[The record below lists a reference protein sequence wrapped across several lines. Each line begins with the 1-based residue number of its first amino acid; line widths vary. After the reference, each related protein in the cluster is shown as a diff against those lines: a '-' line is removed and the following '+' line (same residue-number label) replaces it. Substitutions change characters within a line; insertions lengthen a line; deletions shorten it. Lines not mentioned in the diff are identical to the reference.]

1 MGVRFL
7 LLGLGSIGMKH
18 AALLE
23 KLGHDVIAIDPDPAK
38 GAHYQSMGAM
48 RYDPDFDGILDCTPP
63 DVRPSWKMYISAPRF
78 IEKPLGN
85 TPSAVLAGPV
95 QMGFCYRYA
104 PRLAEFVLNIQAK
117 GVARVTISGGQHLQ
131 DWHIEDYREVS
142 GRYRGVVTDSL
153 PHSVY
158 IARWILG
165 DATYVGATAAHTGA
179 FDLDVE
185 DVAGVV
191 LAGPNN
197 EPCLLSV
204 DYLQRP
210 RAFYIEAVTLDGGWY
225 RWEFAPKEAEEMYT
239 RQMQAWVRLC
249 EGTPDVEYPTLQDG
263 ICVQEVLDAISRP

>member
-1 MGVRFL
+1 M
-7 LLGLGSIGMKH
+7 
-18 AALLE
+18 
-23 KLGHDVIAIDPDPAK
+23 GHDVTTVDPDPSK
-38 GAHYQSMGAM
+38 GADYQSLQ
-48 RYDPDFDGILDCTPP
+48 PDKHGSIWDGILDCTPP
-63 DVRPSWKMYISAPRF
+63 DVRPSWNMYIPAPRF

-104 PRLAEFVLNIQAK
+104 PRLAEFVSTIQAK

-131 DWHIEDYREVS
+131 DWHKEDYREVAD
-142 GRYRGVVTDSL
+142 RYHGVVTDSL

-165 DATYVGATAAHTGA
+165 EVSYAGATAAHTGA

-210 RAFYIEAVTLDGGWY
+210 RAFYIEAVTRDGGWY
-225 RWEFAPKEAEEMYT
+225 RWEFSAREAEEMYT

-249 EGTPDVEYPTLQDG
+249 QGEDVDVPDLQDG
-263 ICVQEVLDAISRP
+263 IQVQEVLDAIERPQR